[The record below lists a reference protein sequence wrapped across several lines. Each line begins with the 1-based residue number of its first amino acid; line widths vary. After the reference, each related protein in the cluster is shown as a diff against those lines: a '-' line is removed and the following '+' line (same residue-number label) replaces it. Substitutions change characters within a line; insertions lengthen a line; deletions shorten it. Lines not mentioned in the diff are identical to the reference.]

1 MSNTLTRPRTVVAI
15 LAAGALIAV
24 GVLLLAGLFA
34 SDDAT
39 KTTGTED
46 IVVTPTSGGI
56 EQAARQRQEH
66 LLQHG
71 AVVVGGVVAAN
82 TKAYDGYK
90 GTGAPGATA
99 GTPVQTGGLTHEG
112 RGDTKGDLSAGSP
125 AAGRFLASPPRT
137 GDTKDDLPESQLGHG
152 AAGYDGAH

>member
-1 MSNTLTRPRTVVAI
+1 MSNTLTGPRTVVAI

-24 GVLLLAGLFA
+24 GVLLLVGVFA

-39 KTTGTED
+39 KTTGTGD

-56 EQAARQRQEH
+56 DQAARQRREH

-82 TKAYDGYK
+82 TKAYDG
-90 GTGAPGATA
+90 TGVPGATA
-99 GTPVQTGGLTHEG
+99 GTRVQTNEG

>member
-1 MSNTLTRPRTVVAI
+1 MSTTLTRPRAVVAI

-24 GVLLLAGLFA
+24 GVLLLAGVFA
-34 SDDAT
+34 SDNAT

-56 EQAARQRQEH
+56 DQAARQRQEH

-71 AVVVGGVVAAN
+71 AVVV
-82 TKAYDGYK
+82 YK

-99 GTPVQTGGLTHEG
+99 GTPVQTGGLTDAG

>member
-1 MSNTLTRPRTVVAI
+1 MSNTLTGPRTVVAI

-24 GVLLLAGLFA
+24 GVLLLVWVFA

-39 KTTGTED
+39 KTTGTGD

-56 EQAARQRQEH
+56 DQAARQRREH
-66 LLQHG
+66 LLQYG
-71 AVVVGGVVAAN
+71 VAVAAGVVAVN
-82 TKAYDGYK
+82 TKAHDGYH
-90 GTGAPGATA
+90 GTGVPGATA
-99 GTPVQTGGLTHEG
+99 GTRVRTGGLTYEG

>member
-56 EQAARQRQEH
+56 DQAARQRQEH

-82 TKAYDGYK
+82 TKY
-90 GTGAPGATA
+90 
-99 GTPVQTGGLTHEG
+99 QG
-112 RGDTKGDLSAGSP
+112 RGDTKSDLSAGSP